1 MRILGIDYGQARI
14 GVAKSDPTGLIAE
27 PHLVLR
33 RKTDELSANEIARLA
48 IELEASRIVVGW
60 PRNMNGSVGPGALSC
75 VQFADLLR
83 ETTGLPVDLYD
94 ERLTTVAAER
104 LLISAEVNRKNRKKV
119 IDALAASIM
128 LQGYLD
134 RRRQETAQESSPRSE
149 E

>member
-33 RKTDELSANEIARLA
+33 RKTDELSAKDIAELA
-48 IELEASRIVVGW
+48 VELEASRIVVGW
-60 PRNMNGSVGPGALSC
+60 PRNMNGSVGPAGVVC

-104 LLISAEVNRKNRKKV
+104 LLISADVNRKGRKKV
-119 IDALAASIM
+119 IDAIAASIM

-134 RRRQETAQESSPRSE
+134 RRQKENLPHSSAFE